1 MQSVSLYEL
10 NNLVSQLIEQG
21 LPDEVWV
28 TGELAEGRAGSG
40 GHFYGELVQKDARGV
55 NIIARARITIWAR
68 NYNMIR
74 LRFAHETGSELRAG
88 MKVQLLV
95 RVSFHEQYGYSL
107 NVLDVDSTYT
117 IGDMA
122 RRRQEILRQLEDD
135 GVIDDNRTLPLP
147 ALLQRIA
154 VVSSDK
160 AAGYGDFCDQL
171 LNNEYGLGF
180 HIRLFPAIMQGARV
194 EESVM
199 SALTAIAD
207 EANRW
212 DAVVIIRGGG
222 AVTDLSDFDSYL
234 LAAAVAQFPL
244 PVLVGIGH
252 ERDETVLDY
261 VAHTRLKT
269 PTAVAAFIIEHQAAE
284 LAALDGM
291 MNTITAAARQRLVQE
306 RHAIQH
312 LSTTIPMAFAN
323 TMQRQRHR
331 QELISQRIRTSWR
344 AMKEGEEHRMERA
357 QQRLRT
363 TWLTCRER
371 ETHRHELLAQ
381 RLKSL
386 DPDILLKRGYTIT
399 LVGGKI
405 VTNIDDL
412 HEGDVLTTRFESG
425 ELLSKV
431 LCKNK

>member
-74 LRFAHETGSELRAG
+74 LRFARETGSELRAG

-122 RRRQEILRQLEDD
+122 RRRQEILHQLEED
-135 GVIDDNRTLPLP
+135 GIINDNRTLPLP
-147 ALLQRIA
+147 ALLKRIA

-180 HIRLFPAIMQGARV
+180 SIHLFPAIMQGARV
-194 EESVM
+194 EETVL
-199 SALTAIAD
+199 SALATIAD

-244 PVLVGIGH
+244 PVFVGIGH

-284 LAALDGM
+284 LATLDDM
-291 MNTITAAARQRLVQE
+291 MNTIAAAARQRLVQE
-306 RHAIQH
+306 KHAIQH

-331 QELISQRIRTSWR
+331 QELIGQRIRTSWR
-344 AMKEGEEHRMERA
+344 AMKEGEEHRMERT